1 MSNLFKPPA
10 VMPPPTPI
18 KPPPMPDPY
27 GPQAQAAAKLAA
39 EQAAARAGRSS
50 TVLTA
55 ASQGQA
61 ASGASVPY
69 SGTTLGGGR

>member
-10 VMPPPTPI
+10 APPPPAPI
-18 KPPPMPDPY
+18 APPPMPDPLS
-27 GPQAQAAAKLAA
+27 PQAQAAARLAA
-39 EQAAARAGRSS
+39 EQAAARAGRTS

-55 ASQGQA
+55 ANQPAPSGSA
-61 ASGASVPY
+61 APY

>member
-18 KPPPMPDPY
+18 KPPTMPDPY
-27 GPQAQAAAKLAA
+27 GPQAQEAARLAA

-55 ASQGQA
+55 ANQGQA
-61 ASGASVPY
+61 AGGTSVPY
-69 SGTTLGGGR
+69 TGTTLGGAR